1 MKLVAMSF
9 RAGATRVDVLVCIAL
24 EEEFAIARSVFA
36 RPPLGL
42 RLRHQSN
49 FPLDLLNGPS
59 LFGGQQ
65 PRALAR

>member
-36 RPPLGL
+36 RSTGVETEA
-42 RLRHQSN
+42 
-49 FPLDLLNGPS
+49 PLDLLNGPS